1 MVRLFLICFSC
12 AALLVDRALLS
23 AAPVPGRRAPSASL
37 PAARLALTVE
47 EAVAR
52 AVSRNPG
59 LMAARFSVV
68 EANGRLLQSGRP
80 ANPEIE
86 GELRP
91 NVRGR
96 EFSFSAG
103 FMQRFPLTHR
113 LRLEKALSQ
122 AEVGIAAAEVR
133 EAERQLS
140 GEVRTAAVKILAAR
154 AARELKAAQMAQ
166 AGEFVKAANKAA
178 EAAEGSALDAAQLEL
193 EQQQSKIELLRLDG
207 EQAAMTAALKPLLGM
222 NPDDALEITGTLA
235 PPSSGPGEKPSAP
248 DVRNRPDYQAAEAR
262 AEAARRNVDLQR
274 ENRWEDA
281 AFGVT
286 ASVERMEDAP
296 EGLGTDGFIGLKFSI
311 PLPFWNKNEGNIQA
325 AEAAS
330 TRAGLETTAL
340 AASIRAEAATA
351 RSEMAAAVL
360 VFDNASNVLLPRA
373 RELEEKLR
381 EVYRQAGP
389 GSDLSAVLRA
399 RERRAALEN
408 ARLEA
413 LREYHLAEAR
423 LRTVLGRER

>member
-1 MVRLFLICFSC
+1 M
-12 AALLVDRALLS
+12 
-23 AAPVPGRRAPSASL
+23 G
-37 PAARLALTVE
+37 
-47 EAVAR
+47 R

-86 GELRP
+86 TELRP

-103 FMQRFPLTHR
+103 FMQRFPLTNR
-113 LRLEKALSQ
+113 LRLEKAVSQ
-122 AEVGIAAAEVR
+122 AEVDVAAAEVR
-133 EAERQLS
+133 EAERLLA
-140 GEVRTAAVKILAAR
+140 GEVRTAAVKILAVR
-154 AARELKAAQMAQ
+154 AARDLRSALMAQ

-178 EAAEGSALDAAQLEL
+178 DAAEGSALDAAQLEL
-193 EQQQSKIELLRLDG
+193 EQQQSQIELLRLEG
-207 EQAAMTAALKPLLGM
+207 ERSSLTSTLKPLLGM
-222 NPDDALEITGTLA
+222 NPDDALEITGSLTE
-235 PPSSGPGEKPSAP
+235 PSFVTTEKPAAA

-262 AEAARRNVDLQR
+262 SEAARRNVDLQR
-274 ENRWEDA
+274 QNRWEDA
-281 AFGVT
+281 AFGVN

-330 TRAGLETTAL
+330 IRAGLQATAV
-340 AASIRAEAATA
+340 AASIRAETATA
-351 RSEMAAAVL
+351 RSEMAAAAL
-360 VFDNASNVLLPRA
+360 VFENASKVLLPRA
-373 RELEEKLR
+373 RELEEKLL
-381 EVYRQAGP
+381 EVYRKAGP

-413 LREYHLAEAR
+413 LRDYHLAEAR
-423 LRTVLGRER
+423 MRTAMGRNH